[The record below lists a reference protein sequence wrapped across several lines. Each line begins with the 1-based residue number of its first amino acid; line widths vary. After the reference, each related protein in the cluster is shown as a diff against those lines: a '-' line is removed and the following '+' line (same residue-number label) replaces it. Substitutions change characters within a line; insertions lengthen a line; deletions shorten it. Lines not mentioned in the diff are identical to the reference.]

1 MKALVIYESMYGNTA
16 TVASAI
22 TDGIARSGVEAH
34 ARPVTEVRPAQA
46 AEADLLVVGG
56 PTHAHGMSRPST
68 RKTAAADKKN
78 AFSQPTVTPGLRDW
92 IAELPGGNGRLAA
105 AFDTRIN
112 KPVLLTGSAAKGIG
126 RRLERQGYRLVVD
139 PECFLVST
147 DNRLLEGEIEHA
159 MRWGSV
165 AAAATAVSTAVAART
180 G

>member
-16 TVASAI
+16 AVASAI
-22 TDGIARSGVEAH
+22 ADGIARSGVEAH
-34 ARPVTEVRPAQA
+34 ARPVTEVRPALA

-78 AFSQPTVTPGLRDW
+78 AFSQPTLQPGLREW
-92 IAELPGGNGRLAA
+92 IAELPRGNGRLAA

-126 RRLERQGYRLVVD
+126 RRLGRQGYRLLVD

-165 AAAATAVSTAVAART
+165 AAATAASTAVAART